1 MKVETKL
8 WPLELQVC
16 TSNPMMLKQ
25 YQRVKMQAAIFV
37 VSCFIYNPNSAN
49 LRKISIFAQYVLS
62 GYFFDEIKNPVYMKQ
77 FFKMTLAT
85 LVGLLLFSFVSM
97 FLTMAV
103 VSAFA
108 TLGEKTPVMPS
119 EAMLTID
126 FSTISLTEQ
135 TQEANTMAGLSGET
149 VIQPLGIFSAIRA
162 INAAAQDPAIK
173 FIFMKPDKVSGGIA
187 QIEEFRTALEHFRYS
202 GKPII
207 SYIENPGNG
216 SIYLASVSDK
226 VYMTSNEGAM
236 SMFNGLSSQMIFLKD
251 ALDRLGVN
259 VQLIRHGKYKSA
271 GEMYIRSSSS
281 KENLEQNQ
289 AMIDAIWD
297 NWAEKISASRG
308 VDTEK
313 LDEMINDLDLNF
325 SEDFLSSGLVDGLV
339 TFEELKQVLCDQFVA
354 PDYSSVKSISLE
366 DYALLKNTVNFK
378 AMNKVAIIYA
388 EGSIVDG
395 KEKKEVAGDRFAK
408 IISDVRKDASVKAV
422 VLRVNSPGGSVLAS
436 DKIRS
441 ELELLRKDKP
451 LIASYG
457 DYAASGGYWISAGCD
472 EIFSNPSTLTG
483 SIGVFSMIPD
493 LSKTLKNVVKVNVTP
508 VNSHN
513 HSDLYNMTRP
523 LSDKEVAYMQASVER
538 IYESFTTL
546 VAEGRDMDV
555 KDVDAIA
562 QGRVWA
568 GSDALKIGLVDTIG
582 TIEDAT
588 LAAAM
593 RIDGVTSL
601 DDVQIIEYPKPL
613 TQFELILEAITGEE
627 SVFAGTPLESVENA
641 FRGWTQAESG
651 KVYAAMPYVYDIR

>member
-25 YQRVKMQAAIFV
+25 YQRVKMHAAIFV

-77 FFKMTLAT
+77 FLKMTLAT

-149 VIQPLGIFSAIRA
+149 IIQPLGIFSAIRA

-271 GEMYIRSSSS
+271 GVPC
-281 KENLEQNQ
+281 
-289 AMIDAIWD
+289 W
-297 NWAEKISASRG
+297 
-308 VDTEK
+308 
-313 LDEMINDLDLNF
+313 
-325 SEDFLSSGLVDGLV
+325 
-339 TFEELKQVLCDQFVA
+339 C
-354 PDYSSVKSISLE
+354 
-366 DYALLKNTVNFK
+366 
-378 AMNKVAIIYA
+378 
-388 EGSIVDG
+388 
-395 KEKKEVAGDRFAK
+395 
-408 IISDVRKDASVKAV
+408 
-422 VLRVNSPGGSVLAS
+422 
-436 DKIRS
+436 
-441 ELELLRKDKP
+441 
-451 LIASYG
+451 
-457 DYAASGGYWISAGCD
+457 
-472 EIFSNPSTLTG
+472 SN
-483 SIGVFSMIPD
+483 
-493 LSKTLKNVVKVNVTP
+493 
-508 VNSHN
+508 
-513 HSDLYNMTRP
+513 
-523 LSDKEVAYMQASVER
+523 EC
-538 IYESFTTL
+538 
-546 VAEGRDMDV
+546 
-555 KDVDAIA
+555 
-562 QGRVWA
+562 
-568 GSDALKIGLVDTIG
+568 
-582 TIEDAT
+582 
-588 LAAAM
+588 
-593 RIDGVTSL
+593 
-601 DDVQIIEYPKPL
+601 
-613 TQFELILEAITGEE
+613 
-627 SVFAGTPLESVENA
+627 
-641 FRGWTQAESG
+641 
-651 KVYAAMPYVYDIR
+651 